1 MSSTLRVVLILVSLL
16 FTMYL
21 LNKIRKS
28 KLMIEYAIFWI
39 IFAFM
44 LVILAIFPE
53 IVYWGTDTL
62 RVMSPANLIFLFM
75 IFILLM
81 KVFLMTIEL
90 SQLENKVNELIQ
102 KIALDEKEN
111 KNDDDSKIER
121 YGR

>member
-1 MSSTLRVVLILVSLL
+1 MSSILRVALILVSVLFLL
-16 FTMYL
+16 FL

-39 IFAFM
+39 LFAFM
-44 LVILAIFPE
+44 LVIIAVFPE
-53 IVYWGTDTL
+53 IIYWATGTL
-62 RVMSPANLIFLFM
+62 RVMSPANLLFLFI
-75 IFILLM
+75 IFILLV

-111 KNDDDSKIER
+111 EEGNEIN
-121 YGR
+121 G

>member
-1 MSSTLRVVLILVSLL
+1 MSSILRIVLILVSIV

-21 LNKIRKS
+21 LGKIRKS

-39 IFAFM
+39 IFAIM

-53 IVYWGTDTL
+53 LVYWATGTL

-111 KNDDDSKIER
+111 NTNEDSRSK
-121 YGR
+121 